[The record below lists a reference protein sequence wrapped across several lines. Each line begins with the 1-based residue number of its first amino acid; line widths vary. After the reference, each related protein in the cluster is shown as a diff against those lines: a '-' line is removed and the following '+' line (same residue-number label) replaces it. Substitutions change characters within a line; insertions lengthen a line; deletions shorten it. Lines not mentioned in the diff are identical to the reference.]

1 MTLLAIHWC
10 SEWICGSSQRN
21 DHVVWSR
28 GMTMWVGADCE
39 GSLYQRRS
47 IWGWE
52 RMRNSLKF
60 SVEDA
65 GGKIAIKKAQG

>member
-1 MTLLAIHWC
+1 
-10 SEWICGSSQRN
+10 
-21 DHVVWSR
+21 
-28 GMTMWVGADCE
+28 MTMWVGADCE